1 MNNPIINSITIEAS
15 EFKAKCLK
23 LIDQIAENNQE
34 LIITKDH
41 KPVAKLVPYHK
52 RPKSLWGIDK
62 GRIEIKGDI
71 MSPIDVKWNA
81 MDDKHWDQFL

>member
-1 MNNPIINSITIEAS
+1 MNNPIINSTTIEAS

-34 LIITKDH
+34 LIITKNH

-62 GRIEIKGDI
+62 GRIKIVGDI
-71 MSPIDVKWNA
+71 MSPIDVEWNA